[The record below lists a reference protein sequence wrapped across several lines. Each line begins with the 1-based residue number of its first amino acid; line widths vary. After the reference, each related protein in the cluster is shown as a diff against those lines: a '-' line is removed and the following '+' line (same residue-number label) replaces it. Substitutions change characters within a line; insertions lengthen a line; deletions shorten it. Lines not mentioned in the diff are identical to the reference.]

1 MKIKN
6 LKFKIKNCGAGS
18 ILIYNV
24 VIIFIFS
31 LVMLGLLA
39 YATIQLRV
47 VRSTV
52 SREQAFQIAEAGANY
67 YEWHLAHFAADYW
80 DGQASSTPGP
90 YVHDYVDTDTNQKI
104 GQFSLSI
111 TPPPVGSSI
120 VTVESTGYTLDSP
133 NQKRTIT
140 VRYGTPS
147 LGKFAFLTNNYVHV
161 GSASTFYG
169 QFHSNSG
176 IQFDGTAT
184 AAITSARS
192 TYTCSSDDG
201 CSGSHP
207 GIWGSASAAT
217 KAFWQFPV
225 PNMDYS
231 AITADL
237 ATIKAGAQSD
247 GLYLPPSSALGY
259 SLVFIN
265 NGTFKVYKVTS
276 LNNDPVG
283 YDVDGH
289 AHNKSIDY
297 LGRSEQTG
305 VCDPYPCQMPDN
317 GLIYVEDNVWV
328 EGVVNGRALVAAA
341 QLPYQ
346 ADTASSVMIQNNLTY
361 AAKDGSDSLGLIG
374 QQDVL
379 LSYLVPNNLEV
390 DAALIAQN
398 GSFQRFR
405 FPGSLKNQLTV
416 YGSMSSF
423 GQAAVYYGDSGFQ
436 TRNYTFDSNLLYGPP
451 PGFPLSSSGYQQISW
466 SSN

>member
-1 MKIKN
+1 
-6 LKFKIKNCGAGS
+6 
-18 ILIYNV
+18 
-24 VIIFIFS
+24 
-31 LVMLGLLA
+31 MLR
-39 YATIQLRV
+39 QP
-47 VRSTV
+47 
-52 SREQAFQIAEAGANY
+52 SR
-67 YEWHLAHFAADYW
+67 HL
-80 DGQASSTPGP
+80 
-90 YVHDYVDTDTNQKI
+90 
-104 GQFSLSI
+104 
-111 TPPPVGSSI
+111 
-120 VTVESTGYTLDSP
+120 
-133 NQKRTIT
+133 
-140 VRYGTPS
+140 
-147 LGKFAFLTNNYVHV
+147 
-161 GSASTFYG
+161 GSA
-169 QFHSNSG
+169 
-176 IQFDGTAT
+176 D
-184 AAITSARS
+184 
-192 TYTCSSDDG
+192 
-201 CSGSHP
+201 
-207 GIWGSASAAT
+207 AAT
-217 KAFWQFPV
+217 KAFWKFPL
-225 PNMDYS
+225 PNVDYS

-276 LNNDPVG
+276 LYNDPVG

-289 AHNKSIDY
+289 ARNESIDY

-328 EGVVNGRALVAAA
+328 EGVISGRALVAAA

-398 GSFQRFR
+398 GSFQRFD
-405 FPGSLKNQLTV
+405 FSGSLKNQLTV

-423 GQAAVYYGDSGFQ
+423 GQAAVYYGDAGFQ
-436 TRNYTFDSNLLYGPP
+436 TRNYTYDSNLLYGPP